1 MKRHHLRL
9 ILSIGVLALLML
21 GFAVV
26 AGAQDAPAP
35 GEGRPFLGIRLGET
49 AEGILIQEVV
59 ADSPAEAADLQVD
72 DILTAINGEAVSSAR
87 EAVRAI
93 RRLNPGDT
101 VTLDVT
107 RGDESLSLEAALGS
121 MVDAR
126 TEMPFPMM
134 PPAEPPA
141 TPNV

>member
-1 MKRHHLRL
+1 
-9 ILSIGVLALLML
+9 
-21 GFAVV
+21 
-26 AGAQDAPAP
+26 
-35 GEGRPFLGIRLGET
+35 
-49 AEGILIQEVV
+49 VV